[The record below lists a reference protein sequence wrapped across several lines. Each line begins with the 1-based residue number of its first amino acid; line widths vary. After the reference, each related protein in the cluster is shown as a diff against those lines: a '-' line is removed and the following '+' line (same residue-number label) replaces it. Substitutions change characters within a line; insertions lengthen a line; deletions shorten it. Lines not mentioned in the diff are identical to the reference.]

1 MLASGNL
8 LEKNVIMKIWIKI
21 IIYTV
26 VATVIATLPAVTV
39 GQARHINSLKAHVDE
54 QHTIIDSLLKRRM
67 TVIDCQLH
75 VTDKSRFAIY
85 GRYNKGT
92 INVPNDRTYTLQIDS
107 TNITVK

>member
-1 MLASGNL
+1 
-8 LEKNVIMKIWIKI
+8 MKTWIKI
-21 IIYTV
+21 IIYAA
-26 VATVIATLPAVTV
+26 VAVAMATMTATTIL
-39 GQARHINSLKAHVDE
+39 QARHISSLKNQVDE
-54 QHTIIDSLLKRRM
+54 QHIIIDSLLKRRM

-92 INVPNDRTYTLQIDS
+92 INVPNDRTYTLYIDS

>member
-1 MLASGNL
+1 
-8 LEKNVIMKIWIKI
+8 MKWIKI
-21 IIYTV
+21 IIYAV
-26 VATVIATLPAVTV
+26 VAVAISILITTAVL
-39 GQARHINSLKAHVDE
+39 QARHISSLKDQVDE
-54 QHTIIDSLLKRRM
+54 QHIIIDSLLKRRM

>member
-1 MLASGNL
+1 MRT
-8 LEKNVIMKIWIKI
+8 WIKV
-21 IIYTV
+21 IIYAITAV
-26 VATVIATLPAVTV
+26 VISTLIAIAIGQNCHIKTLKKQV
-39 GQARHINSLKAHVDE
+39 SE
-54 QHTIIDSLLKRRM
+54 QRQVIDSLLKRRM
-67 TVIDCQLH
+67 TVIDCSLH

>member
-1 MLASGNL
+1 
-8 LEKNVIMKIWIKI
+8 MKTWIKI
-21 IIYTV
+21 IIYAI
-26 VATVIATLPAVTV
+26 VAVAIATLTATTI
-39 GQARHINSLKAHVDE
+39 GQARHIKSLKAQVEE
-54 QHTIIDSLLKRRM
+54 QHVIIDSLLKRRM

-107 TNITVK
+107 MNITLK